1 MFVVFRYKVVFKMA
15 VDKLLRLTS
24 LRAFTHP
31 QIRESVKW
39 EGHWELSDLESI
51 D

>member
-31 QIRESVKW
+31 QIRESVSGKDI
-39 EGHWELSDLESI
+39 GSCLI
-51 D
+51 